1 MSGWS
6 GVALAGFG
14 AGIGKALE
22 PENLGKL
29 VALTNKLKWDQ
40 KQKEVTDQ
48 VEKEFKAMEE
58 EQVKDNP
65 VDSISGEKVV
75 TESKDFRIDPKA
87 SNNFDISEISK
98 VNPNLSLGSTSPTNT
113 QPTNTQYVKSADVKS
128 QPEPVT
134 RYKYMPSE
142 NMKKQILN
150 QRLMES
156 AMGSNNMAAAQ
167 EAASQFE
174 YFNKINAT
182 EIQNSTIQ
190 GMLRNDP
197 AKIQDGVNMFYLGR
211 NQAVPKEFSGL
222 PKFEQYGM
230 NPETGLPEKFLV
242 YPSGSRVSMDDLN
255 TMFSSNLSELTKP
268 SQYSRGGAGSG
279 GRPTGSN
286 LFYTINARGEI
297 ENASKQVHEISST
310 MTFHNDNNKPVSG
323 DGVYSNVLRTLS
335 QYTNN
340 PTLFNSLQNILMD
353 PDEALKNKGIAGLFL
368 APFEVPTGKDGTP
381 LFDDEKIAAEVR
393 PYLYQLRTEQDDG
406 SIKTKYYINFP
417 QMATKFIQYSGEAKK
432 IEDDSPS
439 TITNIKS
446 SYTAPFPTGNDKEK
460 LKIERAAWHKGLVEH
475 ILSKT
480 DFQVQDGGTAHIIAN
495 NVLDGYLRDPK
506 TIPITTPSLSSSNEP
521 SFLSSLYW
529 NGKPVS
535 NEFVQKVQGIGARIS
550 DGLGSLKNDM
560 WKDDPNRKPIGAD
573 PRYFRASGDYDYPRA
588 AEEGYVPDE
597 KGKMPSVAKAN
608 KREINLYELPPGTYV
623 SIKGPDHPTL
633 DKSIDAEVTAEGG
646 PRRPVQSTTN
656 GKIFFIPQS
665 AALPPNMIEFKIK
678 TPSSPMNSE
687 NQSSRTQPSSDD
699 KVPLNERNNNPGA
712 LEYKG
717 QRGATSDGRFAIFQ
731 TPQDGFNAL
740 VRQIKL
746 DGSRGH
752 SLSSFIQKYAPKSE
766 NKTEQYIDFVSGKT
780 GIGSYEKIAGKDIES
795 IALAM
800 TEMEGGKRS
809 LNYFKNNISLTS
821 QNAQGKPN
829 QVTPMAMMNISGP
842 RAKTVESM
850 FDTALDDIEGIYK
863 TVQNSLSPTGK
874 KSKVSKNNSTVPF
887 VATIAGIIDNLGKGL
902 TLEKLE
908 KRFSNKSSTL
918 KSKTAIGKPIDSESS
933 SGLTSILRP
942 LPPPVKFLI
951 VGGLKA
957 LEYGNEDKNYSNII
971 GRTDVQAF
979 VEVLKD
985 REVGPGA
992 VAGADWN
999 ATTESKWDLAN
1010 RQFAYGG
1017 FSYNITE
1024 RNKDG
1029 YPIKFTFK
1037 DTYDFNNSQ
1046 RRLRVE
1052 QVEKEKASVGFYQAF
1067 KNNWER
1073 SLKYV
1078 RSPEFTGVGQPIY
1091 EGSSVEANWGTELF
1105 SRTVGEFFLATGKGA
1120 SFDSEI
1126 TVEYDKNNK
1135 VTDYKIIQI
1144 PIVRKSTPVLTAR
1157 K

>member
-1 MSGWS
+1 MASAADGYKS
-6 GVALAGFG
+6 LGLIGLG
-14 AGIGKALE
+14 SGIGKSLE
-22 PENLGKL
+22 PENILKIKETVNMLRWDDDLKKEKDSTNKNLTQSFKDYFKL
-29 VALTNKLKWDQ
+29 VNPPTIVNPANGTSKPAIQTLDTASTQISITGVGAPTPQPIEMDPTLTKLLNAEDALRVATRQNNAQKVQVYGQQVQDLQNQMNSNVQGRAIEAIQLQDPDKFHKVLFDYYASKRQQIPEEYRRPGKFGTSKDGSGEQVPSFIFSGGVDSSGKPLPETSLTTLDLYAKFTGRLEAMMGGSGSSAGSRRGQGTSGDSAFFAFTAGGDKIDATSTVNGLMDSFYSGVRMRGTPSSNDEKVALLMDALTLQGANPKLMEILQ
-40 KQKEVTDQ
+40 KTNIDVEDLFKDKSLSRALLRGLRLDDGEGNVIFNDPNTEALAMNAIKTVSVTDADG
-48 VEKEFKAMEE
+48 VIK
-58 EQVKDNP
+58 
-65 VDSISGEKVV
+65 
-75 TESKDFRIDPKA
+75 TESYL
-87 SNNFDISEISK
+87 DIG
-98 VNPNLSLGSTSPTNT
+98 V
-113 QPTNTQYVKSADVKS
+113 
-128 QPEPVT
+128 
-134 RYKYMPSE
+134 
-142 NMKKQILN
+142 
-150 QRLMES
+150 
-156 AMGSNNMAAAQ
+156 MAQ
-167 EAASQFE
+167 KHKGWLE
-174 YFNKINAT
+174 
-182 EIQNSTIQ
+182 
-190 GMLRNDP
+190 
-197 AKIQDGVNMFYLGR
+197 
-211 NQAVPKEFSGL
+211 
-222 PKFEQYGM
+222 
-230 NPETGLPEKFLV
+230 
-242 YPSGSRVSMDDLN
+242 RVSQIKQD
-255 TMFSSNLSELTKP
+255 T
-268 SQYSRGGAGSG
+268 
-279 GRPTGSN
+279 
-286 LFYTINARGEI
+286 
-297 ENASKQVHEISST
+297 ASI
-310 MTFHNDNNKPVSG
+310 D
-323 DGVYSNVLRTLS
+323 
-335 QYTNN
+335 
-340 PTLFNSLQNILMD
+340 
-353 PDEALKNKGIAGLFL
+353 
-368 APFEVPTGKDGTP
+368 
-381 LFDDEKIAAEVR
+381 
-393 PYLYQLRTEQDDG
+393 
-406 SIKTKYYINFP
+406 
-417 QMATKFIQYSGEAKK
+417 
-432 IEDDSPS
+432 
-439 TITNIKS
+439 NIKKS
-446 SYTAPFPTGNDKEK
+446 FATPFPTSITNGTKEDVRK
-460 LKIERAAWHKGLVEH
+460 AQQQWFKDLSVH
-475 ILSKT
+475 IMKTT
-480 DFQVQDGGTAHIIAN
+480 DFQNMDVPTSYSIAQQILDDNLRSQPKSN
-495 NVLDGYLRDPK
+495 NLTDSTSKDSGVKQSP
-506 TIPITTPSLSSSNEP
+506 SSSNEP

-535 NEFVQKVQGIGARIS
+535 NEFVQKVKGIGARIS
-550 DGLGSLKNDM
+550 DGLGSFANDM
-560 WKDDPNRKPIGAD
+560 WKDDPDRKPIGAD
-573 PRYFRASGDYDYPRA
+573 PLYFRASGDYDYPRA
-588 AEEGYVPDE
+588 AEAGIVPD
-597 KGKMPSVAKAN
+597 KDGKMGSVAAAN
-608 KREINLYELPPGTYV
+608 KRENKLYKLPPGSYV

-633 DKSIDAEVTAEGG
+633 DKSIESEATAEGG

-687 NQSSRTQPSSDD
+687 NQSSRTQPSSND

-712 LEYKG
+712 LEYRG

-795 IALAM
+795 IALAV

-829 QVTPMAMMNISGP
+829 QVIPMAMMNISGS
-842 RAKTVESM
+842 RAKTVEGM
-850 FDTALDDIEGIYK
+850 FDTALSDIEGIYK

-908 KRFSNKSSTL
+908 KRFSNKSSTA
-918 KSKTAIGKPIDSESS
+918 KSKTAIGKPIDSLSS

-942 LPPPVKFLI
+942 LPPPLKFLI

-957 LEYGNEDKNYSNII
+957 LEYGDEDKNYSNII

-979 VEVLKD
+979 VEVLKG
-985 REVGPGA
+985 RKEGPGA

-999 ATTESKWDLAN
+999 ATTDSKWDLAN

-1017 FSYNITE
+1017 FSYNIAE

-1067 KNNWER
+1067 KDNWER
-1073 SLKYV
+1073 SLKHV

-1091 EGSSVEANWGTELF
+1091 EGSSVEANWATELF

-1126 TVEYDKNNK
+1126 TVDYDKNNK

-1144 PIVRKSTPVLTAR
+1144 PIVRKIKPVSTAR